1 MTTPKETCP
10 KCNSPLSG
18 RFPSPQYICGTRIFE
33 GNLGQS
39 MLCIRITE
47 LEKENERLREA
58 LSLVLPMSEKCDP
71 VCLIHGME
79 MSAHDCLYCV
89 LCFKPL
95 TVKQCAYL
103 PNGKREDV
111 CIECAMDERA
121 RIPQAFQE
129 KAEQLTTTQAQL
141 DKAIS
146 ALEGLAFPMNG
157 DQKWC
162 FCDLAIGNPMF
173 KTHTDACRLASTTL
187 AELKGK

>member
-1 MTTPKETCP
+1 
-10 KCNSPLSG
+10 
-18 RFPSPQYICGTRIFE
+18 
-33 GNLGQS
+33 
-39 MLCIRITE
+39 
-47 LEKENERLREA
+47 
-58 LSLVLPMSEKCDP
+58 MSEKCDP

-129 KAEQLTTTQAQL
+129 KAEQLTTAKSQL
-141 DKAIS
+141 AKAIT
-146 ALEGLAFPMNG
+146 ALERVL
-157 DQKWC
+157 
-162 FCDLAIGNPMF
+162 
-173 KTHTDACRLASTTL
+173 DADASYLKHEMDRALRLASTTL
-187 AELKGK
+187 AELKGNTK